1 MTVRCTKIQLF
12 LESLSVGLLFLSLKH
27 RSPDMV
33 YTLYIICGVNSAEQW
48 ANPYGVWKNMAVD
61 VARKGTPLLAERL
74 TIIGRKAVDVSRYAT
89 QEYNTMAVSTLRFA
103 LKTLL
108 HKSTE
113 ASNTDVACLRLYCLV
128 PLQGRGF
135 VGYFRSFL
143 PLTILMPFCAFCMR
157 WPLRL

>member
-1 MTVRCTKIQLF
+1 MIVRCTKIQLF
-12 LESLSVGLLFLSLKH
+12 LESLSVGLLFLSLNL
-27 RSPDMV
+27 RSPDMA

-48 ANPYGVWKNMAVD
+48 CLSLWGVEKH
-61 VARKGTPLLAERL
+61 GSGCCPERH
-74 TIIGRKAVDVSRYAT
+74 TIIGRKAVDVSQHAT
-89 QEYNTMAVSTLRFA
+89 QEYNTMAVSILRFS
-103 LKTLL
+103 LKMFL

-113 ASNTDVACLRLYCLV
+113 AGNTDVACLRLYCLV
-128 PLQGRGF
+128 PLRGCGF